1 MTGGIVTA
9 VLCFAAGSAL
19 VLLEA
24 ILPGF
29 GLPGIS
35 GAVLLCAG
43 AACLAM
49 AKGAAAALAVTSC
62 LLLALGAAAILVL
75 RAASKGKFSRTRLF
89 LHATDVEEQ
98 RGASRQVT
106 PGMRGSAASALRPA
120 GIAVIGGA
128 RVNVTTQGEF
138 IPAGCPV
145 EVLHTEGN
153 RVVVRQAED
162 SQP

>member
-1 MTGGIVTA
+1 MTGGIVST

-19 VLLEA
+19 ILLEA

-35 GAVLLCAG
+35 GAALLCVG
-43 AACLAM
+43 AASLA
-49 AKGAAAALAVTSC
+49 AVKGTAAALTATAC
-62 LLLALGAAAILVL
+62 LLLALGAAVILVL
-75 RAASKGKFSRTRLF
+75 RAASKGEFSRTKLF

-98 RGASRQVT
+98 SGKNQQMT
-106 PGMRGSAASALRPA
+106 PGLRGSAASALRPA

-138 IPAGCPV
+138 IPAGSPV
-145 EVLHTEGN
+145 EVLRVEGN
-153 RVVVRQAED
+153 RVVVGPAA
-162 SQP
+162 S